1 MTMVLMA
8 DVTGKESYKTLA
20 ENFMNMIL
28 SLPTTPKGLVWTSNS
43 QWGSL
48 RYDSYLSCK
57 LCRPDV
63 FSKTYKKFKFFVVDL
78 TRLKSL

>member
-1 MTMVLMA
+1 MDGDNSYPTEVSWDNKWAMTMVLMA

-20 ENFMNMIL
+20 ENFMTMIL

-48 RYDSYLSCK
+48 RYNFYLS
-57 LCRPDV
+57 
-63 FSKTYKKFKFFVVDL
+63 
-78 TRLKSL
+78 